1 MKALYFRGV
10 KSFEL
15 GTAKKPKFTLKS
27 NDVFI
32 SVKLAGI
39 CGTDIHIY
47 HGNHPATKDIILGHE
62 YTGIVEYIGQDVK
75 NVRPGDKVVVAP
87 NINCGI
93 CYNCKNAMPNQC
105 PDLDK
110 GTTLGIFA
118 DGGFTKYNVAPAR
131 AVYKIPDDMDF
142 KKAAITE
149 PLSCVMNSLRETN
162 IRLEDKVLVLGAGPI
177 GALFADLVSQQA
189 SLLMVSEIEKGRRDH
204 VKKFTDKIYN
214 PKEVNLEGEI
224 LKATNGKKADVVI
237 DTTGVLLPEALKCIK
252 KGGKIT
258 LFGMNNSYTCE
269 VKPYD
274 IVRKEI
280 KIIGTYIDRMTV
292 DAAIEALYHNKVDV
306 DHYVTKILPL
316 KKIFDGFRLLG
327 LDPET
332 GKSTPR
338 EAMKILIEP

>member
-1 MKALYFRGV
+1 MKALYFRGA
-10 KSFEL
+10 KNFEL
-15 GTAKKPKFTLKS
+15 GISKKPKFNLKS
-27 NDVFI
+27 DDVFI
-32 SVKLAGI
+32 RVKLAGI
-39 CGTDIHIY
+39 CGTDLHIY
-47 HGNHPATKDIILGHE
+47 YGNHPATKDIILGHE
-62 YTGIVEYIGQDVK
+62 YTGEVEYIGQDVK
-75 NVRPGDKVVVAP
+75 NVSPGDKVVVAP
-87 NINCGI
+87 NISCGI

-131 AVYKIPDDMDF
+131 AVYKIPHDMDF

-189 SLLMVSEIEKGRRDH
+189 SLLMVAEIEEGRRKH
-204 VKKFTDKIYN
+204 VKKFTDKVYN
-214 PKEVNLEGEI
+214 PKEEDLLKKVLEETDGR
-224 LKATNGKKADVVI
+224 KADVVI
-237 DTTGVLLPEALKCIK
+237 DATGVLLPEALNCVK

-258 LFGMNNSYTCE
+258 LFGMNDSYTCE

-274 IVRKEI
+274 IVRNEI
-280 KIIGTYIDRMTV
+280 KITGTYIDRMTV
-292 DAAIEALYHNKVDV
+292 DAAIEALYHNKIDV

-316 KKIFDGFRLLG
+316 NKIFDGFRLLG
-327 LDPET
+327 IDPET
-332 GKSTPR
+332 GEETPR
-338 EAMKILIEP
+338 TAMKVLIKP